1 MKKESN
7 KLGQASPTHPSNH
20 SFRLL
25 LLYHHLPSCS
35 FLTPPTR
42 RRTPPSFLHISSS
55 SILPSHHVLLKT
67 PPGRGKSGVHIGL
80 FQGEDTWGSAEDQ
93 PSGMRAPG
101 RHPHNAAL
109 KITPPQPGR
118 TCDLRESTWQN
129 AASGVHW
136 VKLGTI
142 SGDLTEPWQSRTE
155 RRTKSSS
162 DRLRTP
168 LPLGSHQPLS
178 LALSIRLGGLSLT

>member
-42 RRTPPSFLHISSS
+42 RRTPLSFLHISSS

-67 PPGRGKSGVHIGL
+67 PPGCGKSGIHIGL
-80 FQGEDTWGSAEDQ
+80 FKGGDAWGSAEDQ

-155 RRTKSSS
+155 RRSKSSS
-162 DRLRTP
+162 DRPRTSLFP
-168 LPLGSHQPLS
+168 PFAIDQP
-178 LALSIRLGGLSLT
+178 AGMRT

>member
-42 RRTPPSFLHISSS
+42 RRTPLSFLHISSS

-67 PPGRGKSGVHIGL
+67 PPGCGKSGIHIGL
-80 FQGEDTWGSAEDQ
+80 FKGGDAWGSAEDQ

-109 KITPPQPGR
+109 KLTPPQPGR
-118 TCDLRESTWQN
+118 TYMQY
-129 AASGVHW
+129 SGEH
-136 VKLGTI
+136 
-142 SGDLTEPWQSRTE
+142 
-155 RRTKSSS
+155 
-162 DRLRTP
+162 
-168 LPLGSHQPLS
+168 
-178 LALSIRLGGLSLT
+178 LAKRSIRRALGKIRNDIRGPD